1 MAVEIKYV
9 VIREG
14 EEKMSF
20 ASKKEADAYDK
31 MLDLAEVLNDWLVAS
46 PLEMD
51 DVQRDTMAMWLAE
64 RKEALQHILR
74 VGRLPEQET
83 PAQDAS
89 SPSATAETSPA
100 GDDAVPALL
109 TTFTFGKYRGKAV
122 AEIAENDP
130 GYLRW
135 LFNNLDRMSPE
146 LRLTLRH
153 YLGE

>member
-89 SPSATAETSPA
+89 APSATAETSPRMMTPCRRPKRA
-100 GDDAVPALL
+100 KPRQPERWRSVTGRSAPMLPSHVP
-109 TTFTFGKYRGKAV
+109 
-122 AEIAENDP
+122 
-130 GYLRW
+130 LRI
-135 LFNNLDRMSPE
+135 FS
-146 LRLTLRH
+146 H
-153 YLGE
+153 I

>member
-51 DVQRDTMAMWLAE
+51 DVQRDTMAMWLLADC
-64 RKEALQHILR
+64 RSKRRPHR
-74 VGRLPEQET
+74 TPPRRRLP
-83 PAQDAS
+83 
-89 SPSATAETSPA
+89 
-100 GDDAVPALL
+100 
-109 TTFTFGKYRGKAV
+109 
-122 AEIAENDP
+122 
-130 GYLRW
+130 
-135 LFNNLDRMSPE
+135 
-146 LRLTLRH
+146 LRLLRRVMTPCRRPKRAKPRQPERWRSVTGRSAPMLPSH
-153 YLGE
+153 VPLRIFSHI

>member
-31 MLDLAEVLNDWLVAS
+31 MLDLAEVLNDWLVQS

-74 VGRLPEQET
+74 GGRLPEQET

-89 SPSATAETSPA
+89 APAATAETSPA
-100 GDDAVPALL
+100 GDDAVPAA
-109 TTFTFGKYRGKAV
+109 KARK
-122 AEIAENDP
+122 AKAA
-130 GYLRW
+130 
-135 LFNNLDRMSPE
+135 
-146 LRLTLRH
+146 
-153 YLGE
+153 

>member
-89 SPSATAETSPA
+89 APSATARLLRRVMTPCRRPKRAKPGQPERWRSVTGRSAPMLPSH
-100 GDDAVPALL
+100 VP
-109 TTFTFGKYRGKAV
+109 
-122 AEIAENDP
+122 
-130 GYLRW
+130 LRI
-135 LFNNLDRMSPE
+135 FS
-146 LRLTLRH
+146 H
-153 YLGE
+153 I

>member
-1 MAVEIKYV
+1 
-9 VIREG
+9 
-14 EEKMSF
+14 MSF

-89 SPSATAETSPA
+89 APSATAETSPA
-100 GDDAVPALL
+100 GDDAVPAA
-109 TTFTFGKYRGKAV
+109 KARSRGSLNAGGQSLV
-122 AEIAENDP
+122 
-130 GYLRW
+130 GRLRCCRRTYLCAS
-135 LFNNLDRMSPE
+135 LAISNIS
-146 LRLTLRH
+146 
-153 YLGE
+153 

>member
-51 DVQRDTMAMWLAE
+51 DAQRDTMAMWLAE

-74 VGRLPEQET
+74 AGRLPEQ
-83 PAQDAS
+83 D
-89 SPSATAETSPA
+89 ATAHDATAHDAPAPSMDAEASPA
-100 GDDAVPALL
+100 EEAAAPAAK
-109 TTFTFGKYRGKAV
+109 TRKAK
-122 AEIAENDP
+122 AA
-130 GYLRW
+130 
-135 LFNNLDRMSPE
+135 
-146 LRLTLRH
+146 
-153 YLGE
+153 

>member
-51 DVQRDTMAMWLAE
+51 DVQRDTMASMAVE
-64 RKEALQHILR
+64 IKYVVIREGEEKMSFASKKEA
-74 VGRLPEQET
+74 
-83 PAQDAS
+83 DAY
-89 SPSATAETSPA
+89 
-100 GDDAVPALL
+100 DKML
-109 TTFTFGKYRGKAV
+109 
-122 AEIAENDP
+122 
-130 GYLRW
+130 
-135 LFNNLDRMSPE
+135 
-146 LRLTLRH
+146 
-153 YLGE
+153 

>member
-14 EEKMSF
+14 EENVF

-31 MLDLAEVLNDWLVAS
+31 MLDLAEVLNDGWWHRRWRW
-46 PLEMD
+46 D

-89 SPSATAETSPA
+89 APSATAETSPA
-100 GDDAVPALL
+100 GDDAVPAA
-109 TTFTFGKYRGKAV
+109 KARK
-122 AEIAENDP
+122 ARAA
-130 GYLRW
+130 
-135 LFNNLDRMSPE
+135 
-146 LRLTLRH
+146 
-153 YLGE
+153 

>member
-14 EEKMSF
+14 GGKMSF
-20 ASKKEADAYDK
+20 SSKKEADAYDK

-74 VGRLPEQET
+74 FGRLPEQET

-89 SPSATAETSPA
+89 APSATAETSPA
-100 GDDAVPALL
+100 GDNAVPAA
-109 TTFTFGKYRGKAV
+109 KARK
-122 AEIAENDP
+122 AKAA
-130 GYLRW
+130 
-135 LFNNLDRMSPE
+135 
-146 LRLTLRH
+146 
-153 YLGE
+153 

>member
-31 MLDLAEVLNDWLVAS
+31 MLDLAEVLNDWLVTS

-64 RKEALQHILR
+64 RKETLQHILR

-89 SPSATAETSPA
+89 APSATAETSPA
-100 GDDAVPALL
+100 GDDAVPAA
-109 TTFTFGKYRGKAV
+109 KARK
-122 AEIAENDP
+122 AKAA
-130 GYLRW
+130 
-135 LFNNLDRMSPE
+135 
-146 LRLTLRH
+146 
-153 YLGE
+153 

>member
-1 MAVEIKYV
+1 
-9 VIREG
+9 
-14 EEKMSF
+14 MSF

-31 MLDLAEVLNDWLVAS
+31 MLDLAEVLNDWLVTS

-89 SPSATAETSPA
+89 APSATAETSPA
-100 GDDAVPALL
+100 VMTPCRRPKRAKPRQPERWRSVTGRSAPMLPSHVP
-109 TTFTFGKYRGKAV
+109 
-122 AEIAENDP
+122 
-130 GYLRW
+130 LRI
-135 LFNNLDRMSPE
+135 FS
-146 LRLTLRH
+146 H
-153 YLGE
+153 I

>member
-64 RKEALQHILR
+64 KKRCSISCELADCRSKRRPHR
-74 VGRLPEQET
+74 TPPRRRLPPRLLRRVMT
-83 PAQDAS
+83 PCRRPKRAKPRQPERWRSVTGRSAPML
-89 SPSATAETSPA
+89 PSH
-100 GDDAVPALL
+100 VP
-109 TTFTFGKYRGKAV
+109 
-122 AEIAENDP
+122 
-130 GYLRW
+130 LRI
-135 LFNNLDRMSPE
+135 FS
-146 LRLTLRH
+146 H
-153 YLGE
+153 I

>member
-1 MAVEIKYV
+1 MRKKCLLPA
-9 VIREG
+9 
-14 EEKMSF
+14 
-20 ASKKEADAYDK
+20 KKEADAYDK

-89 SPSATAETSPA
+89 APSATAEDFS
-100 GDDAVPALL
+100 G
-109 TTFTFGKYRGKAV
+109 G
-122 AEIAENDP
+122 
-130 GYLRW
+130 
-135 LFNNLDRMSPE
+135 
-146 LRLTLRH
+146 
-153 YLGE
+153 

>member
-31 MLDLAEVLNDWLVAS
+31 MLDLAEVLNDWLVTS

-74 VGRLPEQET
+74 VVRLPEQET

-89 SPSATAETSPA
+89 APSATAETSPA
-100 GDDAVPALL
+100 GDDAVPAA
-109 TTFTFGKYRGKAV
+109 KARK
-122 AEIAENDP
+122 AKAA
-130 GYLRW
+130 
-135 LFNNLDRMSPE
+135 
-146 LRLTLRH
+146 
-153 YLGE
+153 